1 MTLSFQGYLPDYLYF
16 ECPASKNDFL
26 VDFISNQHAWAWVLW
41 LLSQCWITFHIW
53 VPHCERLAPTEKLFV
68 TPWYCSLLP
77 DQSLA
82 LNRRRDD
89 EGELKTEDL
98 LDRQVRP

>member
-1 MTLSFQGYLPDYLYF
+1 MKRYTRCSSIGQLSELTDLGHSFSFQGYLPDYLYF

-53 VPHCERLAPTEKLFV
+53 
-68 TPWYCSLLP
+68 
-77 DQSLA
+77 
-82 LNRRRDD
+82 
-89 EGELKTEDL
+89 
-98 LDRQVRP
+98 

>member
-1 MTLSFQGYLPDYLYF
+1 M
-16 ECPASKNDFL
+16 
-26 VDFISNQHAWAWVLW
+26 
-41 LLSQCWITFHIW
+41 
-53 VPHCERLAPTEKLFV
+53 PHCERLAPTEKLFV

-98 LDRQVRP
+98 LDRQVRARVT

>member
-53 VPHCERLAPTEKLFV
+53 
-68 TPWYCSLLP
+68 
-77 DQSLA
+77 
-82 LNRRRDD
+82 
-89 EGELKTEDL
+89 
-98 LDRQVRP
+98 